1 MSGSSHRE
9 QGLHSDWEDLGWL
22 PGGGGDRSGPEES
35 LAFRSLRHCSQVAFK
50 HSTVLAGPRQVAQ
63 MKHIFLCEDVWLCG
77 LWEKAIEPY
86 AKQTL
91 TLF

>member
-1 MSGSSHRE
+1 MASWRRGQQVRPRRIISIPLIKALVSSSI
-9 QGLHSDWEDLGWL
+9 QAFHSAC
-22 PGGGGDRSGPEES
+22 R
-35 LAFRSLRHCSQVAFK
+35 
-50 HSTVLAGPRQVAQ
+50 PRQVAQ